1 MRLIN
6 IFLFILILFCI
17 SCGANNEKSED
28 GSKETEKVSSSKS
41 KKEEDRPSV
50 KGQQKQKIA
59 EKRTW
64 DERIDKLKEAWDQAG
79 GEGTG
84 SALTESM
91 RDSAAYFEALKKKIK
106 ESQERLREKEE
117 RRTAK
122 NDPERQARR
131 EKSRLKH
138 SLRLDKYITKDI
150 LLETVL
156 ANYDSLWVYMK
167 QPEKFSDIFD
177 AKIEE
182 KMEELDVARIN
193 ADMLSMTEQVMLES
207 AELSLK
213 NTPSLSQ
220 AEVVIN
226 QAKAVNVE
234 QMLEEGKVSDDF
246 VKKYNYKLKSATR
259 LLNRRKK
266 LAKAAK
272 AEFKQL
278 NPDLYFGEDLEDT
291 YFDKKNN
298 AVYLPMG
305 KLSFADQVVDFYH
318 PKGKTNQSDLLGE
331 PNDRL
336 ITKSKGTYSSSD
348 NIYSLGLS
356 GEVIIQFTNN
366 ALVDVNGPDLYIFEV
381 GATEPTQLSI
391 SKDGKKWIEVGKI
404 EGGTAQV
411 DIAEFIPKGEL
422 YYFVKLK
429 DLDTFSRIPGADV
442 DAIAAIGSAIRLQLD
457 SKVLFDTGKSQLKR
471 EGVTAVKRL
480 VENIQVLD
488 EGRIIVE
495 GHTDDIGSEKS
506 NKSLSMARAI
516 SVSKELQKHI
526 SKKKFSF
533 KEVGHG
539 ENQPK
544 VENNSDENRAKNRR
558 VEILIIP
565 N

>member
-17 SCGANNEKSED
+17 SCGANNEKNVD

-429 DLDTFSRIPGADV
+429 DLDTFSSIPGADV

-457 SKVLFDTGKSQLKR
+457 SKVLFDTGKSQLKP